1 MGDNDSLSSL
11 HISQD
16 NQTDKQRDMYNNL
29 TNMTRQACILSQD
42 LDSNCDTKSKAVW
55 PFKKASVQILLV
67 HYNFYQ
73 MFSDHKMKTKNKI

>member
-16 NQTDKQRDMYNNL
+16 REDNQTDKQRDKYKNL
-29 TNMTRQACILSQD
+29 TNMTRQARILSQD

-55 PFKKASVQILLV
+55 PLKKASG
-67 HYNFYQ
+67 
-73 MFSDHKMKTKNKI
+73 